1 MEKKEKV
8 YKTGQSLQNNWPMKI
23 YPVNPLPFKPVLM
36 TQEKLASENIDR
48 KVENAGNQYF
58 LLFLRWFFCPFK
70 GKKSLFM

>member
-1 MEKKEKV
+1 
-8 YKTGQSLQNNWPMKI
+8 MKI

-58 LLFLRWFFCPFK
+58 LLFLQFFFFVLSKEKNPYLCNI
-70 GKKSLFM
+70 